1 MIVVLSG
8 NPRPHSRT
16 LHLAE
21 EVGAALAERL
31 NQPVP
36 HTIDVA
42 ALGTRLLQS
51 GDGVVADAIGRLRRA
66 SLLVIATPTYK
77 GTYTGVLK
85 VLLDQLPAE
94 GLKDVAAVTVVTA
107 GVRPQADATERHLV
121 ELLGELG
128 AVPVTPGLAV
138 VESELANAG
147 TAAAE
152 YVATIADGFESAV
165 KA

>member
-31 NQPVP
+31 SQPVP

-42 ALGTRLLQS
+42 ALGTRLLQP
-51 GDGVVADAIGRLRRA
+51 GDGVVLDALSRLRRA
-66 SLLVIATPTYK
+66 SLLVVATPTYK

-85 VLLDQLPAE
+85 VLLDQLPADA
-94 GLKDVAAVTVVTA
+94 LRDVAAVTVVTA
-107 GVRPQADATERHLV
+107 GVRPQAEATERHLQ
-121 ELLGELG
+121 ELLNELG
-128 AVPVTPGLAV
+128 AVPVQPGLAV
-138 VESELANAG
+138 VEPELANAG
-147 TAAAE
+147 TAATE
-152 YVATIADGFESAV
+152 YVARIGDSFAAAEAP
-165 KA
+165 

>member
-31 NQPVP
+31 GQPVP

-42 ALGTRLLQS
+42 ALGTRLLQP
-51 GDGVVADAIGRLRRA
+51 GDGVVLDAIGRLRRA
-66 SLLVIATPTYK
+66 SVLVVATPTYK

-94 GLKDVAAVTVVTA
+94 GLKDVAAITVVTA
-107 GVRPQADATERHLV
+107 GVRPQAEATERHLR
-121 ELLGELG
+121 ELLTELA

-152 YVATIADGFESAV
+152 YVAAIGDSFTASTSA
-165 KA
+165 